1 MSEDN
6 NNNNNKRQQN
16 KVAYYCVIRS
26 YKVKDLKSIENDKF
40 RVVFSLD
47 CPKQEQ
53 GFHCMQSYDDETIEY
68 DYYEVGLQD
77 RALREYIKLLREAGV
92 EYVH

>member
-1 MSEDN
+1 MNEDTN
-6 NNNNNKRQQN
+6 KKRQQN
-16 KVAYYCVIRS
+16 KVIYYCVIRS
-26 YKVKDLKSIENDKF
+26 YQVKDLKSIKNDKF

-53 GFHCMQSYDDETIEY
+53 GFHCMQSYNDETIEY

>member
-1 MSEDN
+1 MNEDTSK
-6 NNNNNKRQQN
+6 KRQQN
-16 KVAYYCVIRS
+16 KVIYYCVIRS
-26 YKVKDLKSIENDKF
+26 YKVKDLKSIEDDKF

-53 GFHCMQSYDDETIEY
+53 GFHCMQSYNDETIEY

>member
-1 MSEDN
+1 MNEDTSK
-6 NNNNNKRQQN
+6 KRQQN
-16 KVAYYCVIRS
+16 RVIYYCVIRS

-53 GFHCMQSYDDETIEY
+53 GFHCMQSYNDETIEY

>member
-1 MSEDN
+1 MNEDTN
-6 NNNNNKRQQN
+6 KKRQQN
-16 KVAYYCVIRS
+16 RVIYYCVIRS
-26 YKVKDLKSIENDKF
+26 YKVKDLKYIENDKF

-53 GFHCMQSYDDETIEY
+53 GFHCMQSYNDETIEY

-77 RALREYIKLLREAGV
+77 KALHEYIKLLREAGV

>member
-1 MSEDN
+1 MNEDTS
-6 NNNNNKRQQN
+6 KKQQQN
-16 KVAYYCVIRS
+16 KVIYYCVIRS

-53 GFHCMQSYDDETIEY
+53 DFHCMQSYNDETIEY

-77 RALREYIKLLREAGV
+77 KALREYIKLLREAGV

>member
-1 MSEDN
+1 MNEDS
-6 NNNNNKRQQN
+6 KSKKQQQN
-16 KVAYYCVIRS
+16 KVIYYCVIRS
-26 YKVKDLKSIENDKF
+26 YQVKDLKYIKNDKF

-53 GFHCMQSYDDETIEY
+53 GFHCMQSYNDETIEY

>member
-1 MSEDN
+1 MNEDTSK
-6 NNNNNKRQQN
+6 KRQQN
-16 KVAYYCVIRS
+16 KVIYYCVIRS
-26 YKVKDLKSIENDKF
+26 YKVKDLKYIKNDKF

-77 RALREYIKLLREAGV
+77 KAMHEYIKLLREAGV

>member
-1 MSEDN
+1 MNEDTSK
-6 NNNNNKRQQN
+6 KRQQN
-16 KVAYYCVIRS
+16 RVIYYCVIRS
-26 YKVKDLKSIENDKF
+26 YQVKDLKSIENDKF

-53 GFHCMQSYDDETIEY
+53 GFHCMQSYNDETIEY

-92 EYVH
+92 KYVH

>member
-1 MSEDN
+1 MSKDSK
-6 NNNNNKRQQN
+6 NNKQQN
-16 KVAYYCVIRS
+16 FVAYYCVIRS
-26 YKVKDLKSIENDKF
+26 YQVKDLKSIENDKF

-53 GFHCMQSYDDETIEY
+53 GFHCMQSYNDETIEY

-77 RALREYIKLLREAGV
+77 KALREYIKLLREAGV

>member
-1 MSEDN
+1 MNEDN
-6 NNNNNKRQQN
+6 KNNKQLNRTM
-16 KVAYYCVIRS
+16 YYCVIRS
-26 YKVKDLKSIENDKF
+26 YQVKDLKSIENDKF
-40 RVVFSLD
+40 RVVFSFD

-53 GFHCMQSYDDETIEY
+53 GFHCMQSYNDETIEY

-77 RALREYIKLLREAGV
+77 RAMREYIKLLREAGV

>member
-1 MSEDN
+1 
-6 NNNNNKRQQN
+6 
-16 KVAYYCVIRS
+16 
-26 YKVKDLKSIENDKF
+26 
-40 RVVFSLD
+40 
-47 CPKQEQ
+47 
-53 GFHCMQSYDDETIEY
+53 MQSYDDEIIEY

>member
-1 MSEDN
+1 MNEDTN
-6 NNNNNKRQQN
+6 KKRQQN
-16 KVAYYCVIRS
+16 KVIYYCVIRS
-26 YKVKDLKSIENDKF
+26 YQVKDLKHIENDKF

-53 GFHCMQSYDDETIEY
+53 GFHCMQSYNDEIIEY

-77 RALREYIKLLREAGV
+77 KALHEYIKLLREAGV

>member
-1 MSEDN
+1 MNEDTSK
-6 NNNNNKRQQN
+6 KRQQN
-16 KVAYYCVIRS
+16 KVIYYCVIRS
-26 YKVKDLKSIENDKF
+26 YQVKDLKSIENDKF

-53 GFHCMQSYDDETIEY
+53 DFHCMQLYNDETIEY
-68 DYYEVGLQD
+68 DYFEVGLQD
-77 RALREYIKLLREAGV
+77 RALSEYIKLLREAGV

>member
-1 MSEDN
+1 MNEDTS
-6 NNNNNKRQQN
+6 KKQQQN
-16 KVAYYCVIRS
+16 KVIYYCVIRS
-26 YKVKDLKSIENDKF
+26 YQVKDLKSIENDKF

-53 GFHCMQSYDDETIEY
+53 GFHCMQSYNDETIEY

-77 RALREYIKLLREAGV
+77 KALREYIKLLREAGV
-92 EYVH
+92 EYVY

>member
-1 MSEDN
+1 MNEDTSK
-6 NNNNNKRQQN
+6 KRQQN
-16 KVAYYCVIRS
+16 KVIYYCVIRS
-26 YKVKDLKSIENDKF
+26 YQVKDLKSIENDKF

-53 GFHCMQSYDDETIEY
+53 GFHCMQSYNDETIEY

-77 RALREYIKLLREAGV
+77 KALREYIKLLREAGV

>member
-1 MSEDN
+1 MNEDTS
-6 NNNNNKRQQN
+6 KKQQQN
-16 KVAYYCVIRS
+16 KVIYYCVIRS
-26 YKVKDLKSIENDKF
+26 YQVKDLKSIENDKF

-53 GFHCMQSYDDETIEY
+53 GFHCMQSYNDETIEY

>member
-1 MSEDN
+1 MNEDIN
-6 NNNNNKRQQN
+6 KKRQQN
-16 KVAYYCVIRS
+16 KVIYYCVIRS
-26 YKVKDLKSIENDKF
+26 YKVKDLKSIEDDKF

>member
-1 MSEDN
+1 MNEDN
-6 NNNNNKRQQN
+6 NKKQQQN
-16 KVAYYCVIRS
+16 KVIYYCVIRS
-26 YKVKDLKSIENDKF
+26 YQVKDFKSIENDKF

-53 GFHCMQSYDDETIEY
+53 GFHCMQSYNDETIEY

>member
-1 MSEDN
+1 MNE
-6 NNNNNKRQQN
+6 NNKSEKRQRN
-16 KVAYYCVIRS
+16 KVIYYCVIRS
-26 YKVKDLKSIENDKF
+26 YQVKDLKSIENDKF

-53 GFHCMQSYDDETIEY
+53 GFHCMQSYNDETIEY

-77 RALREYIKLLREAGV
+77 KALHEYIKLLREAGV

>member
-1 MSEDN
+1 MNEDTSK
-6 NNNNNKRQQN
+6 KRQQN
-16 KVAYYCVIRS
+16 KVIYYCVIRS
-26 YKVKDLKSIENDKF
+26 YQVKGLKSIENDKF

-47 CPKQEQ
+47 CPKQERD
-53 GFHCMQSYDDETIEY
+53 FHCMQSYNDETIEY

-77 RALREYIKLLREAGV
+77 RALHEHIKLLREAGV

>member
-1 MSEDN
+1 MNEDN
-6 NNNNNKRQQN
+6 NKKQRQN
-16 KVAYYCVIRS
+16 KVIYYCVIRS
-26 YKVKDLKSIENDKF
+26 YQVKDLKHIENDKF

-53 GFHCMQSYDDETIEY
+53 GFHCMQSYNDETIEY

>member
-1 MSEDN
+1 MNEDTN
-6 NNNNNKRQQN
+6 KKRQQN
-16 KVAYYCVIRS
+16 RVIYYCVIRS

-53 GFHCMQSYDDETIEY
+53 GFHCMQSYNDETIEY

>member
-1 MSEDN
+1 MSKEDN
-6 NNNNNKRQQN
+6 TNNKQQN

-26 YKVKDLKSIENDKF
+26 YQVKDLKSIENDKF
-40 RVVFSLD
+40 RVIFSLD

-53 GFHCMQSYDDETIEY
+53 DFHCMQSYNDETIEY

>member
-1 MSEDN
+1 MSKEDN
-6 NNNNNKRQQN
+6 ANNKQQQN
-16 KVAYYCVIRS
+16 RVAYYCVIRS
-26 YKVKDLKSIENDKF
+26 YRVKDLNSIENDKF

-53 GFHCMQSYDDETIEY
+53 GFHCMQSYNDETIEY

-77 RALREYIKLLREAGV
+77 KALREYIQLLREAGV

>member
-1 MSEDN
+1 MSEDKD
-6 NNNNNKRQQN
+6 NKKQQQN
-16 KVAYYCVIRS
+16 KMAYYCVIRS
-26 YKVKDLKSIENDKF
+26 YQVKDLKAIENDKF

-53 GFHCMQSYDDETIEY
+53 GFHCLQSYNDETIEY